1 MKLVILIPCYNEE
14 ETIATVINRIPKDL
28 AHIDEVVTLVVDDGS
43 SDRTAELAKEA
54 GALVICH
61 SQNRGVGSA
70 FTTGLQQALAMGAD
84 IMVNIDADGQFSP
97 DEIPRLIAPILTK
110 QADFVSGDRFTD
122 PNGKIRKPQNMP
134 MIKYYGN
141 LWMAKLISLLSKHR
155 FTDVSCGFRAY
166 SREAMLWLNL
176 SGKFTYTQESFLD
189 FAYKGLNI
197 KTIPVQVKYFPERES
212 KVASNLFQYMIRT
225 MKIIL
230 RSYRDYS
237 PMRFFGWLGLVPFV
251 LGSAAGIFMLIF
263 YINNGSFTPYKFVGI
278 ASIYLISL
286 AILFWIVGLLADMFM
301 RIRSNQE
308 KLLYYEKKRQYTEN
322 TIISSGNDSW
332 Q

>member
-14 ETIATVINRIPKDL
+14 ETITAVIRRIPKDL
-28 AHIDEVVTLVVDDGS
+28 THIDEVITLVVDDGS
-43 SDRTAELAKEA
+43 NDRTVALAKEA
-54 GALVICH
+54 GALVISH

-70 FTTGLQQALAMGAD
+70 FTTGLQAALSMGAG

-97 DEIPRLIAPILTK
+97 DEIPLLIAPILTK
-110 QADFVSGDRFTD
+110 QADFVSGDRFAD
-122 PNGKIRKPQNMP
+122 PNGKIRKPKNMP
-134 MIKYYGN
+134 TIKYYGN

-197 KTIPVQVKYFPERES
+197 KTVSVQVKYFPERES
-212 KVASNLFQYMIRT
+212 KVASNLFQYMVRT

-237 PMRFFGWLGLVPFV
+237 PMRFFGWLGLIPFV
-251 LGSAAGIFMLIF
+251 LGLAAGIFMLIF

-278 ASIYLISL
+278 ASIYLISM

-308 KLLYYEKKRQYTEN
+308 KLLYYEKKRQHSED
-322 TIISSGNDSW
+322 TIISSENDSRS
-332 Q
+332 